1 MNSQD
6 GPSAN
11 LVHAKRV
18 LDHAGR
24 EPFFVILLHERFALA
39 ATLFQANGLTH
50 AITQEV

>member
-18 LDHAGR
+18 LNHAGR
-24 EPFFVILLHERFALA
+24 EPFFAIMLHERFSLA
-39 ATLFQANGLTH
+39 ATLFQANRLAH
-50 AITQEV
+50 AVTQEV